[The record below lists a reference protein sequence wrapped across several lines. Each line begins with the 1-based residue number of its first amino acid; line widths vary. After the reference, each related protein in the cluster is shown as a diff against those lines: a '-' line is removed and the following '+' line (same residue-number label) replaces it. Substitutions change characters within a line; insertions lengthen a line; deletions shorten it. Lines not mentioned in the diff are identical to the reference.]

1 MKKQYDLSENTKK
14 VRRQKR
20 NVSIKWKVFG
30 FMALFTVVILVV
42 LWTVQTVF
50 LSDIYKAIK
59 MNELY
64 KSADEITKNID
75 SENFEQRVTDISQ
88 KNELC
93 VLVLDSM
100 GTSLASAESLN
111 MCVIHHIS
119 YKDHNKLYLDAE
131 NNGGESLERFRFDA
145 LKGTYYSVK
154 DDENTTEESIILTK
168 VTTNTNGESVII
180 FINSILTPV
189 AATVKTLNMML
200 GVISMFLFILALLLS
215 LWFAHSISKPLTRL
229 TGSAKELALGN
240 YDAIFSRSSYKE
252 VDILANTLNH
262 ASSELKKNEALKK
275 ELIANISHDL
285 RTPLTLIT
293 GYSEAMRDLPD
304 EVTPENLQIIIDESK
319 RLSSLV
325 NDLLDVSKLQSGT
338 IKLNIEQFDITSA
351 INKTTDRYQKLINQ
365 DGYDIS
371 FIHDS
376 SFFVS
381 ADKQKILQVLY
392 NLVNNAVTHTGEN
405 KKVLIK
411 QSYVTHNAL
420 PYVRIEITDFGMGI
434 DAEQLPHIWDRYYK
448 VDKFHKRAEMGSG
461 LGLSIVKSI
470 LELHHGYYGVYST
483 LGKGSTF
490 WFELPK
496 I

>member
-1 MKKQYDLSENTKK
+1 
-14 VRRQKR
+14 
-20 NVSIKWKVFG
+20 
-30 FMALFTVVILVV
+30 MALFTFMILAL
-42 LWTVQTVF
+42 LWAVQTLF

-59 MNELY
+59 MSELY
-64 KSADEITKNID
+64 KSADAISQSID
-75 SENFEQRVTDISQ
+75 SEGFEQTVKDIAQ

-93 VLVLDSM
+93 VLVLDSK
-100 GTSLASAESLN
+100 GTVLASAESLN

-119 YKDHNKLYLDAE
+119 YKDHNKLFLDAE
-131 NNGGESLERFRFDA
+131 NNGGEILERFRFDA
-145 LKGTYYSVK
+145 LKGTYYSVR
-154 DDENTTEESIILTK
+154 DEEDSLEESIILTK
-168 VTTNTNGESVII
+168 IVTDETGETFIV

-200 GVISMFLFILALLLS
+200 GVISIFLFILALLLS
-215 LWFAHSISKPLTRL
+215 LLFAYSISKPLTRL
-229 TGSAKELALGN
+229 TKSAEELALGN
-240 YDAIFSRSSYKE
+240 YDASFSRSSYKE

-262 ASSELKKNEALKK
+262 ASDELKKNEALKK

-304 EVTPENLQIIIDESK
+304 EITPANLQIIIDESK

-325 NDLLDVSKLQSGT
+325 NDLLDVSKLQSGA
-338 IKLNIEQFDITSA
+338 IKLNIEQFDITQA
-351 INKTTDRYQKLINQ
+351 INETTDRYQKLINQ

-371 FIHDS
+371 FIHS
-376 SFFVS
+376 SSCFVN

-392 NLVNNAVTHTGEN
+392 NLVNNAVTHTGDN
-405 KKVLIK
+405 KRVIIK
-411 QSYVTHNAL
+411 QTSVMHGTL
-420 PYVRIEITDFGMGI
+420 PYVRIEITDFGDGI
-434 DAEQLPHIWDRYYK
+434 EGDQLPHIWDRYYK

-470 LELHHGYYGVYST
+470 LELHQGYYGVYST

-490 WFELPK
+490 WFELQR

>member
-1 MKKQYDLSENTKK
+1 
-14 VRRQKR
+14 
-20 NVSIKWKVFG
+20 
-30 FMALFTVVILVV
+30 MALFTVIILAL

-50 LSDIYKAIK
+50 LSDIYKAFK

-64 KSADEITKNID
+64 KSADEITQSID
-75 SENFEQRVTDISQ
+75 TESFEQTVKDIAQ

-93 VLVLDSM
+93 VLVLDSK
-100 GTSLASAESLN
+100 GTSIASAESLN

-119 YKDHNKLYLDAE
+119 YKDHNKLFLDAE
-131 NNGGESLERFRFDA
+131 NNGGEILERFRFDA
-145 LKGTYYSVK
+145 LKGTYYSVR
-154 DDENTTEESIILTK
+154 DEESSLEESIILTK
-168 VTTNTNGESVII
+168 IITNANGETFIV

-189 AATVKTLNMML
+189 SATVKTLNMML
-200 GVISMFLFILALLLS
+200 GVISIFLFVLALLLS
-215 LWFAHSISKPLTRL
+215 LWFAYSISKPLTKL
-229 TGSAKELALGN
+229 TKSAGELALGN
-240 YDAIFSRSSYKE
+240 YDAHFSSSSYKE
-252 VDILANTLNH
+252 VDILSKTLNH
-262 ASSELKKNEALKK
+262 ASDELKKNEALKK

-319 RLSSLV
+319 RMSSLV
-325 NDLLDVSKLQSGT
+325 NDLLDVSKLQSGA
-338 IKLNIEQFDITSA
+338 IKLNVERFDITQA
-351 INKTTDRYQKLINQ
+351 IIETTDRYQKLITQ

-371 FIHDS
+371 FVHDS
-376 SFFVS
+376 SCFVN

-392 NLVNNAVTHTGEN
+392 NLVNNAITHTGEN
-405 KKVLIK
+405 KKVTIK
-411 QSYVTHNAL
+411 QTSVTHGTL
-420 PYVRIEITDFGMGI
+420 PYVKIEITDFGEGI
-434 DAEQLPHIWDRYYK
+434 AGEQLPHIWDRYYK

-470 LELHHGYYGVYST
+470 LELHQGYYGVFST

>member
-1 MKKQYDLSENTKK
+1 MKQQNDPALIKTKK
-14 VRRQKR
+14 HSPKT

-30 FMALFTVVILVV
+30 FMALFTVIILIT
-42 LWTVQTVF
+42 LWTVQTLF
-50 LSDIYKAIK
+50 LSDIYKTIK
-59 MNELY
+59 LNELY
-64 KSADEITKNID
+64 KSADDITKSINSD
-75 SENFEQRVTDISQ
+75 NFEQKVNDIAQ

-93 VLVLDSM
+93 ILVLDSK
-100 GTSLASAESLN
+100 GTSIASSESLN

-131 NNGGESLERFRFDA
+131 KNNGEFLERFRFDA

-154 DDENTTEESIILTK
+154 DDENTTEENIILTK
-168 VTTNTNGESVII
+168 LTTDANGETVII

-200 GVISMFLFILALLLS
+200 AVISIFLFVLALILS
-215 LWFAHSISKPLTRL
+215 FLFAHGISKPLTRL
-229 TGSAKELALGN
+229 TRSAEELATGN
-240 YDAIFSRSSYKE
+240 YDAHFSRSSYKE

-262 ASSELKKNEALKK
+262 ASEELKKNEALKK

-293 GYSEAMRDLPD
+293 GYSEAMRDFPD
-304 EVTPENLQIIIDESK
+304 EITPENLQIIIDESK

-325 NDLLDVSKLQSGT
+325 NDLLDASKLQSGAT
-338 IKLNIEQFDITSA
+338 KLNCEQFDITSA
-351 INKTTDRYQKLINQ
+351 INETTARYQKLINQ

-371 FIHDS
+371 FVHDS
-376 SFFVS
+376 NCIVN

-405 KKVLIK
+405 KKVVIK
-411 QSYVTHNAL
+411 QTIITHDSL
-420 PYVRIEITDFGMGI
+420 PYVRIEITDFGDGI
-434 DAEQLPHIWDRYYK
+434 EGEQLPHIWDRYYK

-470 LELHHGYYGVYST
+470 LELHQGYYGVYST

-496 I
+496 M